1 VFCVFLITNCTK
13 KATCSDGIANQG
25 EKYTDCGG
33 PCTACPTCFDG
44 IQNQGE
50 TGVDCGG
57 GVCTPCGSNT
67 SKGSISYPEVGF
79 YGRNLLRQIPIDT
92 IYPGETVSLNA
103 IVGTDANVRVRLVDL
118 WPSDFV
124 SWTFPQG
131 ITNWTQSF
139 TDHGQTYQDFY
150 AAGSMEA
157 DMAIFA
163 APMTSSNLEPIRI
176 EYFENN
182 STTPN
187 YTKIVTVLK

>member
-1 VFCVFLITNCTK
+1 MNSILKLTLILCICFITNCTK

-67 SKGSISYPEVGF
+67 SKGSISYPDVGF

-103 IVGTDANVRVRLVDL
+103 IVGTD
-118 WPSDFV
+118 
-124 SWTFPQG
+124 
-131 ITNWTQSF
+131 
-139 TDHGQTYQDFY
+139 
-150 AAGSMEA
+150 
-157 DMAIFA
+157 
-163 APMTSSNLEPIRI
+163 
-176 EYFENN
+176 
-182 STTPN
+182 
-187 YTKIVTVLK
+187 